1 MKKVVYQIIAILLVL
16 FLPWYIGIPGAV
28 IAYIIYRSRK
38 NTTHKVP
45 QPSVQELERQRV
57 MQRNRAII
65 NGYLADR
72 AKFAKNV
79 KRRFDYNNDDIE
91 KWRTSVDQYF
101 AQANAVMVAITNN
114 PTLRYIDPKY
124 KLQSYFDDI
133 AVKILNDPPRIF
145 TFEGMVV
152 NILPEMNKTLSYYN
166 RIYDNNLIANDPEVQ
181 KTLSSTKAQIEGFA
195 QKIQAEYKRVLM
207 GQVADMQSQTALG
220 GAMVSDVVQNTTTM
234 PKKEMPQVDSKN
246 DIEDMLKQYEHR

>member
-1 MKKVVYQIIAILLVL
+1 MKKVVYWIIAILLVL

-28 IAYIIYRSRK
+28 IAYFIYKARK
-38 NTTHKVP
+38 NSVRQVP

-72 AKFAKNV
+72 TKFAKNV

-133 AVKILNDPPRIF
+133 AVKILNDPPKIF

-181 KTLSSTKAQIEGFA
+181 KTLSGTKSQIEGFA
-195 QKIQAEYKRVLM
+195 QKIQVEYKRVLM

-220 GAMVSDVVQNTTTM
+220 GAMVSDVAQNTTAM
-234 PKKEMPQVDSKN
+234 PKKEMSQVNSKN
-246 DIEDMLKQYEHR
+246 DIEDMLK

>member
-1 MKKVVYQIIAILLVL
+1 M
-16 FLPWYIGIPGAV
+16 

-79 KRRFDYNNDDIE
+79 KR
-91 KWRTSVDQYF
+91 RTSVDQYF

-195 QKIQAEYKRVLM
+195 QKIQAEYKCVLM

-246 DIEDMLKQYEHR
+246 DIEDMLK

>member
-1 MKKVVYQIIAILLVL
+1 MKKVVYWIIAILLVL

-28 IAYIIYRSRK
+28 IAYFIYKARK
-38 NTTHKVP
+38 NSVRQVS
-45 QPSVQELERQRV
+45 QPSIQELERQRV

-72 AKFAKNV
+72 TKFAKNV

-133 AVKILNDPPRIF
+133 AVKILNDPPKIF

-181 KTLSSTKAQIEGFA
+181 KTLSSTKSQIEGFA
-195 QKIQAEYKRVLM
+195 QKIQVEYKRVLM

-220 GAMVSDVVQNTTTM
+220 GAMVSDVAQNTTTM
-234 PKKEMPQVDSKN
+234 PKKEMPQVNSKN
-246 DIEDMLKQYEHR
+246 DIEDMLK

>member
-1 MKKVVYQIIAILLVL
+1 MKKVVYWIIAILLIL

-28 IAYIIYRSRK
+28 IVYLLYRSRK
-38 NTTHKVP
+38 NSARKVH

-57 MQRNRAII
+57 MQRNQTII
-65 NGYLADR
+65 NDYLADR
-72 AKFAKNV
+72 AKFSKNV

-124 KLQSYFDDI
+124 KLRSYFDDI
-133 AVKILNDPPRIF
+133 AVKILNDPPKIF

-152 NILPEMNKTLSYYN
+152 NILPEMNKTISYYS
-166 RIYDNNLIANDPEVQ
+166 RIYDNNLIADDSEVQ
-181 KTLSSTKAQIEGFA
+181 KTLSNTKSQIEGFA
-195 QKIQAEYKRVLM
+195 QKIQSEYKRVLM
-207 GQVADMQSQTALG
+207 GQVADMQSETALG
-220 GAMVSDVVQNTTTM
+220 EAMVSDVVKNVTNTSENKT
-234 PKKEMPQVDSKN
+234 PQVDSKKE
-246 DIEDMLKQYEHR
+246 IEDMLK

>member
-1 MKKVVYQIIAILLVL
+1 MKKVVYWIIAILLVL
-16 FLPWYIGIPGAV
+16 LLPWYIGIPGAV
-28 IAYIIYRSRK
+28 IAYLIYRSRK
-38 NTTHKVP
+38 NAARKVP
-45 QPSVQELERQRV
+45 QPSIQELERQRV

-65 NGYLADR
+65 NGYLTDR

-133 AVKILNDPPRIF
+133 AVKILNDPPKIF

-220 GAMVSDVVQNTTTM
+220 GAMVSDVVQNTATM

-246 DIEDMLKQYEHR
+246 DIEDMLK